1 MDSAPYKMLYSD
13 KYDLYTEQ
21 YKTTFCFQ
29 LNLFESNLGRGGGEV
44 GCEKYL
50 KNLLLTNLSASYLSN
65 PTINC
70 MHIYPHVTIS
80 L

>member
-29 LNLFESNLGRGGGEV
+29 LNLFESNLGKGRLV
-44 GCEKYL
+44 AKNIL
-50 KNLLLTNLSASYLSN
+50 KNYIEYT
-65 PTINC
+65 
-70 MHIYPHVTIS
+70 YPSRILFRRLFQYFIGFCFVG
-80 L
+80 